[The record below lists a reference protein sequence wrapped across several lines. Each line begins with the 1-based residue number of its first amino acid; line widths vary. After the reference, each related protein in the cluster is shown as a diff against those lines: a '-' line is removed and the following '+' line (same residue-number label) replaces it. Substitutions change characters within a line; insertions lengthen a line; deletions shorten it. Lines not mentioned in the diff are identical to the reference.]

1 MVGGNGQTKIRNI
14 YICAFVYAPHF
25 VEIIF
30 EKDTGFVYDTFCV
43 HKWKFWMQ
51 SCFCTL

>member
-14 YICAFVYAPHF
+14 YMCISFVYAPHF

-30 EKDTGFVYDTFCV
+30 EKDTGFVYDTLC
-43 HKWKFWMQ
+43 
-51 SCFCTL
+51 S